1 VIPEARSNLTARPYR
16 GLSVQD
22 VVVDLTASAL
32 TKWIVGR
39 DVYRRTEFVL
49 ARRAGL
55 AALIIVEKA
64 AGPDLFVPVVGARV
78 VATTE
83 QIVQIES
90 PDTDVGNATAVAE
103 VAGRHRAPGTLA
115 YVVTGR
121 YRHVNFIWRPEPV
134 VLYVDEVVPPH
145 PPKLVDM
152 VRQAVGFDE
161 DLPPVQVV
169 SRLISLP
176 MLMRTHPQ
184 PSYLLPCRGAGSRSA
199 GVEVSYL
206 DAGPAARD
214 DWALV
219 GCERSRQIYQH
230 HYGDLPATIDFCPEA
245 VAAPGVSGPRVT
257 KCCLLER
264 GVRIDGNVAVVPWGA
279 NLDEVRSAV
288 VAVMV
293 PTGGTPAN
301 PTGAAAPVDD

>member
-1 VIPEARSNLTARPYR
+1 VITEPRPNLTARPYR

-22 VVVDLTASAL
+22 VEVEITTGAL
-32 TKWIVGR
+32 TNWIVGR

-49 ARRAGL
+49 ARRNGR
-55 AALIIVEKA
+55 AALVTVEKA

-78 VATTE
+78 VATAE
-83 QIVQIES
+83 QVVQIDS

-103 VAGRHRAPGTLA
+103 IAGRHRTPGALA

-176 MLMRTHPQ
+176 MLMRTRPQ
-184 PSYLLPCRGAGSRSA
+184 PRYLLPCRGAGSRTA
-199 GVEVSYL
+199 GAEVSYL
-206 DAGPAARD
+206 DAGPAARE

-230 HYGDLPATIDFCPEA
+230 HYGDLPATIDFCPET
-245 VAAPGVSGPRVT
+245 VAAPGVSGARLT

-264 GVRIDGNVAVVPWGA
+264 GIRVDGNVAVVPWGA

-288 VAVMV
+288 TAVVV
-293 PTGGTPAN
+293 PAGDSAADTTGDTAG
-301 PTGAAAPVDD
+301 GR